1 MQKMYWRQTINISD
15 QKDGLTDE
23 ERPMENDAL
32 LINTSDVEIGN
43 DVRGTEDAKNT
54 VPNTREENS
63 KGISNINQPTNSW
76 Y

>member
-1 MQKMYWRQTINISD
+1 MQKIYWRQTI
-15 QKDGLTDE
+15 TDE

-32 LINTSDVEIGN
+32 SINTSDVEAGN
-43 DVRGTEDAKNT
+43 AVRGTEDANNT
-54 VPNTREENS
+54 VLYTREENS

>member
-1 MQKMYWRQTINISD
+1 MQKIYWRQTI
-15 QKDGLTDE
+15 TDE

-32 LINTSDVEIGN
+32 LINTSDVETGN
-43 DVRGTEDAKNT
+43 AVRGTEDAKYT
-54 VPNTREENS
+54 VLYTREENS